1 MMSRT
6 ARCERQPSLIRS
18 ARCGPIPST
27 SRRRSG
33 AVSITSKTPAP
44 NAATSRRAKCGP
56 MPFSSPEARYF
67 SSPSADV
74 GAAVRT
80 QAAWNCIPCV
90 RSRTHTPPAW
100 IASPEAMAG
109 IRPTMVAR
117 SATPGA
123 RTRRTAKPLSWS
135 W

>member
-18 ARCGPIPST
+18 ARCGPMPST
-27 SRRRSG
+27 SRSRSG
-33 AVSITSKTPAP
+33 AVSITSKTSAP